1 MPLNLKLNL
10 RIIILFVTIA
20 VIGLNLVY
28 VAINVLSKLQNPAHY
43 LQPGAQFADFKEKIK
58 GEQIVGYMTNRD
70 SSPEKNDQ
78 EFLMAQYMLAPTVLD
93 FNNSNHKF
101 LILDYTSPIFL
112 AYEIKEINARRV
124 YDNKFDKVL
133 AVRNP

>member
-1 MPLNLKLNL
+1 MPLNLRLNL
-10 RIIILFVTIA
+10 KAIILCVTIA

-28 VAINVLSKLQNPAHY
+28 VTINVLSKLQNPVFY
-43 LQPGAQFADFKEKIK
+43 LEPGAQFADFKDKIK
-58 GEQIVGYMTNRD
+58 GEKIVGYMTNRD

-112 AYEIKEINARRV
+112 AYEIKNLNVRPV